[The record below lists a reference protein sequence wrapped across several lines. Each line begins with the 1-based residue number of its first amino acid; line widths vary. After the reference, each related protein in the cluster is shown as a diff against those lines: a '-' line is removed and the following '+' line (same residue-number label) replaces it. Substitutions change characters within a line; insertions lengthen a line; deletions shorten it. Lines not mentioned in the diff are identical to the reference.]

1 MDVDLLRSGPNLTPM
16 RHIVPLVAA
25 LLILSA
31 CSPDA
36 GDDGPPMGPGTTAP
50 PPVGATT
57 TMQPSAPLAGLE
69 LALIA
74 EGFDQPTY
82 ATALPG
88 DDRIFVLEKTGLIR
102 ILRDGVVAA
111 EPFLDL
117 SAEVSTEGPEQGLTA
132 LAFHPRYE
140 ENGRLFVFF
149 TDIAGDS
156 KLFEYRRSGD
166 NPDAADPR
174 SGRRI
179 LELEQ
184 PHPAHQ
190 GGALVFGPDGYLWV
204 TLGDGGIPSPNGTD
218 WRLKAQDPANW
229 YGTVLRLDI
238 DAASPYAIPPDN
250 PFASGEDG
258 APEVWA
264 YGFRNPWRV
273 AMDRD
278 HILISDVG
286 QDWWEEVNTIP
297 LNEPGGN
304 YGWPILEGPECFEAE
319 TCDATGLIEPSLVE
333 YHEGLCAIIAGP
345 VYRGP
350 SIPEL
355 HGHQF
360 YSDYCVG
367 WIRSWAYAE
376 GVQSGTDW
384 TGDLGTIG
392 NASSLG
398 VDGNGEILIMNLAGD
413 LYRIVPVR

>member
-1 MDVDLLRSGPNLTPM
+1 M
-16 RHIVPLVAA
+16 RHLVPLMAA
-25 LLILSA
+25 LFILSA
-31 CSPDA
+31 CSPDT
-36 GDDGPPMGPGTTAP
+36 GDTGPPLGPGTTTPTAAP
-50 PPVGATT
+50 ALTAP
-57 TMQPSAPLAGLE
+57 QPSAHLAGLE
-69 LALIA
+69 LDLIA
-74 EGFDQPTY
+74 SGFDQPTY

-88 DDRIFVLEKTGLIR
+88 DDRIFVLERTGLIR
-102 ILRDGVVAA
+102 ILKGGEVAA

-117 SAEVSTEGPEQGLTA
+117 TAEVSTEGPEQGLTA

-149 TDIAGDS
+149 TDVAGAS
-156 KLFEYRRSGD
+156 QLFEYERAAD
-166 NPDAADPR
+166 DPDAADPR

-204 TLGDGGIPSPNGTD
+204 TIGDGGVPSSNGND
-218 WRLKAQDPANW
+218 WRMEAQDPTNW
-229 YGTVLRLDI
+229 YGSVLRLDI

-250 PFASGEDG
+250 PFAAGEGG

-264 YGFRNPWRV
+264 YGFRNPWR
-273 AMDRD
+273 ATTDGGT
-278 HILISDVG
+278 ILISDVG
-286 QDWWEEVNTIP
+286 QDWWEEVNVIP
-297 LNEPGGN
+297 LGQAGGN
-304 YGWPILEGPECFEAE
+304 YGWPVLEGPECFEAE
-319 TCDATGLIEPSLVE
+319 TCDTEGLIEPTLAE

-350 SIPEL
+350 AIPEL
-355 HGHQF
+355 HGQQF

-367 WIRSWAYAE
+367 WIRSWDYTK
-376 GVQSGTDW
+376 GVQSGIDW
-384 TGDLGTIG
+384 TGDLGKIG

-398 VDGNGEILIMNLAGD
+398 VDGNGEMLIMNLAGD